1 MIRLQEQRRENQ
13 GWWLL
18 LLMFIIL
25 WHKPILK
32 VFFVMKYQTEIVN
45 FSHYHKLDP
54 TLVGSMVFVE
64 SGYNPKVVSHKGAMG
79 LMQIMPKT
87 GQWIAKELGETTYTA
102 EDLLDPVKNLKVGT
116 WYLAYL
122 KRIYNGND
130 YLALASYNAGHGNV
144 SQWVR
149 EGIWKGDSVKIEQ
162 IPFPET
168 KKYLIKVLFY
178 RKVYA
183 YLYPELN
190 RKAGGEKDTALSS

>member
-1 MIRLQEQRRENQ
+1 MIRLEEQRRGNQ

-18 LLMFIIL
+18 LLVFIIF

-32 VFFVMKYQTEIVN
+32 VFFVIKYQTEIIN
-45 FSHYHKLDP
+45 YSNIHKLNP
-54 TLVGSMVFVE
+54 SLVGAMVFVE
-64 SGYNPKVVSHKGAMG
+64 SGYNPKVISRKGAMG
-79 LMQIMPKT
+79 LMQIMPNT
-87 GQWIAKELGETTYTA
+87 GQWVAQELGEANYSE
-102 EDLLDPVKNLKVGT
+102 EDLLDPIKNLRVGT

-122 KRIYNGND
+122 KRLYNGNE

-149 EGIWKGDSVKIEQ
+149 EGIWSGDSVKLEQ

-168 KKYLIKVLFY
+168 KKYLIKILLF
-178 RKVYA
+178 RKFYS

-190 RKAGGEKDTALSS
+190 LKAG